1 MDHLWSP
8 WRMEYI
14 ENSQTEVGCILCN
27 RFDEEDGL
35 ENLIVFRGNQAFVIL
50 NRYPYTN
57 GHMMIV
63 PSMHVPSLVDLD
75 DEALLE
81 LILLTKKALN
91 ALKQVYKAE
100 SFNVG
105 VNIGEA
111 AGAGIAEHVHIH
123 VVPRWIGDTSFIS
136 TTANT
141 RVIPE
146 ALEVTYNRLLEA
158 WQKQISDT
166 DEK

>member
-1 MDHLWSP
+1 
-8 WRMEYI
+8 
-14 ENSQTEVGCILCN
+14 
-27 RFDEEDGL
+27 
-35 ENLIVFRGNQAFVIL
+35 
-50 NRYPYTN
+50 
-57 GHMMIV
+57 
-63 PSMHVPSLVDLD
+63 MHVPSLVDLD

-136 TTANT
+136 TTANI